1 MRPVTPPL
9 QNPLLRGQANLSPAT
24 SLSLIAGEDAEG
36 WPVYTI
42 VALGALVAS
51 GDRLYR
57 LIGFTTKNQL
67 LLKPHGLDADPAVRY
82 IVVDSI
88 KGLEFIREDEPARQP
103 QVHPSALAFWG
114 W

>member
-1 MRPVTPPL
+1 M
-9 QNPLLRGQANLSPAT
+9 GF
-24 SLSLIAGEDAEG
+24 
-36 WPVYTI
+36 
-42 VALGALVAS
+42 AS
-51 GDRLYR
+51 RY
-57 LIGFTTKNQL
+57 
-67 LLKPHGLDADPAVRY
+67 HPAVRY